1 MYDRLLGITEAA
13 RQLGISPS
21 TMRRLEES
29 GKLSSH
35 GLQVIYTPGGQRRY
49 LFNQTAHLYDREGFS
64 DALGFG
70 SRPVLLIRDMTMGF
84 CEPGSPWAMEMEA
97 QVESIQ
103 ALIQVMKEKGF
114 PVIFT
119 YTQYDP
125 NHSFS
130 RLWQKK
136 FHLIER
142 LIPGSKWVEPH
153 PELSKYTYDLM
164 YGTYYISDF
173 HGGVLSSWLDARG
186 IDTVI
191 LAGAT
196 TAGSIRANAVDA
208 FQTERRVIV
217 PREAV
222 GDRTRLLH
230 SVTLIDLNGRYADV
244 LSLAQT
250 LTSIAQCTANV
261 PVTTTVL

>member
-1 MYDRLLGITEAA
+1 MYDTLLGITEVA

-21 TMRRLEES
+21 TLRRLEED
-29 GKLSSH
+29 GKLANH
-35 GLQVIYTPGGQRRY
+35 GLEVIYTPGGQRRY
-49 LFNQTAHLYDREGFS
+49 LFNQTAHLYGRDGFS

-70 SRPVLLIRDMTMGF
+70 QRPVLLIRDMTLGF
-84 CEPGSPWAMEMEA
+84 CEQGSPWAIEMDN
-97 QVESIQ
+97 QVESIR
-103 ALIQVMKEKGF
+103 ALIHAMQARGL
-114 PVIFT
+114 PVVFS

-130 RLWQKK
+130 RLWQRK
-136 FHLIER
+136 FHPIER
-142 LIPGSKWVEPH
+142 LVPGSHWVEPH
-153 PELSKYTYDLM
+153 PELSQYPYDLIQ
-164 YGTYYISDF
+164 GTYYVSDF
-173 HGGVLSSWLDARG
+173 HDGTLSTWLTARG
-186 IDTVI
+186 VDTVI

-250 LTSIAQCTANV
+250 LASIARCTANEQQ
-261 PVTTTVL
+261 TL